1 MESRSVLYQIT
12 HITRYSYPQSV
23 SVCHNV
29 ACLTPRTSA
38 VQTCETSRLRV
49 YPPPATMSER
59 TDFFGNQIHHFSFH
73 EGFQEL
79 TVRAQSRV
87 RVMRPDLNA
96 VSSSPAWEDIVRAA
110 TSAVSPEALNAYQ
123 FAFDSPRVMTAN
135 TYREYGVKTFT
146 PNLPIHEAVR
156 ELTRRVH
163 EEFTFDTEATHV
175 STTVEEVF
183 ENRRGVCQ
191 DFAHLTIAILRSLGL
206 PARYV
211 SGYLRT
217 SPPPGE
223 QRLVGADVSHA
234 WVSVWCGPELGW
246 IDADPTN
253 DVLVGNDHVTIAY
266 GRDYSDITPVKGV
279 YIGGGP
285 HSLKV
290 SVDVEPL
297 TDPVSQ

>member
-1 MESRSVLYQIT
+1 MLYQIT

-23 SVCHNV
+23 SVCHNE
-29 ACLTPRTSA
+29 ACLTPRTSP
-38 VQTCETSRLRV
+38 VQTCESSRLRV

-59 TDFFGNQIHHFSFH
+59 IDFFGNQIHHFSFH
-73 EGFQEL
+73 DGFQEL

-87 RVMRPDLNA
+87 RVMRPAPQTSIPSPTWEA
-96 VSSSPAWEDIVRAA
+96 VVRKVAA
-110 TSAVSPEALNAYQ
+110 AESPEALEAYQ
-123 FAFDSPRVMTAN
+123 FVFESPRVSKAHKF
-135 TYREYGVKTFT
+135 REYGAKTFT
-146 PNLPIHEAVR
+146 PNRPLWDGLR
-156 ELTRRVH
+156 ELTSRVF
-163 EEFTFDTEATHV
+163 EEFTFDTKATHV
-175 STTVEEVF
+175 STTVDEVF
-183 ENRRGVCQ
+183 ESRRGVCQ
-191 DFAHLTIAILRSLGL
+191 DFAHVMLAILRSLGL

-217 SPPPGE
+217 APPPGE

-234 WVSVWCGPELGW
+234 WVSVWCGQELAW
-246 IDADPTN
+246 VDTDPTN
-253 DVLVGNDHVTIAY
+253 DVFVGNDHVTIAY

-297 TDPVSQ
+297 WNVGS